1 MVLFIHLL
9 WPDQTYIQLYTVCLI
24 FWCLSSVKSC
34 FCFAISWLVYKWAK
48 NCLLIP
54 HRIMVVSFLGAGNSR
69 NRISPLYY
77 FLILLW
83 GYFLFK
89 VPACRASLHENQGP
103 PFEEN
108 YIIAKLTCV
117 ISVIAGNIPHAHHE
131 THLHTVKVATILVP
145 SFHGLR

>member
-24 FWCLSSVKSC
+24 FWCLGSVKSC

-54 HRIMVVSFLGAGNSR
+54 HCIMVVSFLGAGNSR

-77 FLILLW
+77 FLILL
-83 GYFLFK
+83 GDISFLK
-89 VPACRASLHENQGP
+89 CLHVVHHYTRIKGLHSRKITSLPNLHASFQSSPKINCIL
-103 PFEEN
+103 
-108 YIIAKLTCV
+108 ITRL
-117 ISVIAGNIPHAHHE
+117 ISIQ
-131 THLHTVKVATILVP
+131 
-145 SFHGLR
+145 